1 MIVYRIQREKCIE
14 DTLLG
19 IGSITIQEV
28 NIDDLP
34 EDQDSKSPTITTQI
48 IDDDFINYNE
58 AAILK
63 VTSSIVP
70 KEFNYLIN
78 SYHNDSTNIKVVNAY
93 EISFD
98 SRFKQDK

>member
-34 EDQDSKSPTITTQI
+34 ED
-48 IDDDFINYNE
+48 
-58 AAILK
+58 
-63 VTSSIVP
+63 
-70 KEFNYLIN
+70 
-78 SYHNDSTNIKVVNAY
+78 
-93 EISFD
+93 
-98 SRFKQDK
+98 